1 MFNSII
7 AAHDLIEI
15 GMTGGK
21 FTWSNNQSNP
31 TLVKLD
37 RFLMSK
43 QWEDIFPRVVV
54 SKLPREVS
62 DHNPLIL
69 QVINNQTHIKHLGFR
84 FELSW
89 LKHYTFLEK
98 VQEIWE
104 TPCHAKSA
112 FDSIQNKLK
121 LFKKYFRGWEFNMQ
135 EEKKRKKPSNMNLKT
150 WNK

>member
-69 QVINNQTHIKHLGFR
+69 HVINNRTHMKHVGFR

-89 LKHYTFLEK
+89 FKHLIFLEK
-98 VQEIWE
+98 VQEICE
-104 TPCHAKSA
+104 TPYHANSA
-112 FDSIQNKLK
+112 FDRIQK
-121 LFKKYFRGWEFNMQ
+121 
-135 EEKKRKKPSNMNLKT
+135 
-150 WNK
+150 